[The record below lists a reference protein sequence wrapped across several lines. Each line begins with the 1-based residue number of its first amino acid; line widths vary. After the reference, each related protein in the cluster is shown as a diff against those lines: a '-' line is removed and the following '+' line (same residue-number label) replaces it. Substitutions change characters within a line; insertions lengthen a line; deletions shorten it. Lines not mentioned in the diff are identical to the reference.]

1 MRPGANTWY
10 MALGGV
16 NFARLIVE
24 DYVLGRELPYE
35 EAYRDALY
43 TLVPARVVRD
53 FVFDDGLRERAP
65 RTHPRGEGRVA
76 FRLRARH
83 DRPPFWAHLRSARQ
97 HEKFERYLGRRR

>member
-1 MRPGANTWY
+1 

-53 FVFDDGLRERAP
+53 FVSDDGLRERALGLI
-65 RTHPRGEGRVA
+65 REGRA
-76 FRLRARH
+76 ASPFDYAPDTIAHR
-83 DRPPFWAHLRSARQ
+83 FWAHLRSARQ